1 MKKQTIAIILV
12 IAVLIIAVIGIVVAT
27 SNKNGNSEAKIETVG
42 QMKSMMKTINSN
54 LKEQLPQLEIEEI
67 DISDEELVKA
77 YTGLQSNENVEK
89 LVASEPLMNAQ
100 AYSAVVLKVK
110 PGADIEKMKQEIID
124 NIDMGKWICVS
135 AEKLYVTNSD
145 NIIFL
150 VMSDEEWAKL
160 VYEEFKKYVDNKI
173 GKELEKSEEE
183 ENIELPPEMFVVQ

>member
-89 LVASEPLMNAQ
+89 LVVSEPLMNAQ

-150 VMSDEEWAKL
+150 VMSDKEWAKL

>member
-27 SNKNGNSEAKIETVG
+27 SNKNSNSEAKIETVG

-89 LVASEPLMNAQ
+89 LVVSEPLMNAQ

-173 GKELEKSEEE
+173 GKELEKAEEE
-183 ENIELPPEMFVVQ
+183 EDIELPPEMFVVQ

>member
-27 SNKNGNSEAKIETVG
+27 SNKNSNSEAKIETVG

-89 LVASEPLMNAQ
+89 LVVSEPLMNAQ

-173 GKELEKSEEE
+173 GKELEKAGEE

>member
-27 SNKNGNSEAKIETVG
+27 SNKNSNSEAKIETVG

-89 LVASEPLMNAQ
+89 LVVSEPLMNAQ

-173 GKELEKSEEE
+173 GKELEKAGEEE
-183 ENIELPPEMFVVQ
+183 DIELPPEMFVVQ

>member
-27 SNKNGNSEAKIETVG
+27 SNKNSNSEAKIETVG

-54 LKEQLPQLEIEEI
+54 LKEQLPQLETEEI

-89 LVASEPLMNAQ
+89 LVVSEPLMNAQ

-160 VYEEFKKYVDNKI
+160 VYEEFKKYVDNNI
-173 GKELEKSEEE
+173 GKELEKAGEE

>member
-1 MKKQTIAIILV
+1 MKKQTIAIILI

-27 SNKNGNSEAKIETVG
+27 SNKNSNSEAKIETVG

-54 LKEQLPQLEIEEI
+54 LKEQLPQLETEEI

-89 LVASEPLMNAQ
+89 LVVSEPLMNAQ

-173 GKELEKSEEE
+173 GKELEKAGEE

>member
-12 IAVLIIAVIGIVVAT
+12 IAVLIIAVIGIIVAT
-27 SNKNGNSEAKIETVG
+27 SNKNSNSEAKIETVG

-89 LVASEPLMNAQ
+89 LVVSEPLMNAQ

>member
-27 SNKNGNSEAKIETVG
+27 SNKNSNSEAKIETVG

-54 LKEQLPQLEIEEI
+54 LKEQLPQLETEEI

-89 LVASEPLMNAQ
+89 LVVSEPLMNAQ

-173 GKELEKSEEE
+173 GKELEKAGEE

>member
-27 SNKNGNSEAKIETVG
+27 SNKNSNSEAKIETVG

-54 LKEQLPQLEIEEI
+54 LKEQLPQLETEEI

-89 LVASEPLMNAQ
+89 LVVSEPLMNAQ

-124 NIDMGKWICVS
+124 NIDMRKWICVS

-173 GKELEKSEEE
+173 GKELEKAEEE
-183 ENIELPPEMFVVQ
+183 EDIELPPEMFVVQ

>member
-12 IAVLIIAVIGIVVAT
+12 IAVLVIAIIGVVIAT
-27 SNKNGNSEAKIETVG
+27 NNKNNNNEAKIETVG

-67 DISDEELVKA
+67 DISDRELVKA

-89 LVASEPLMNAQ
+89 LVVSEPLMNAQ

-173 GKELEKSEEE
+173 GKELEKAGNE

>member
-27 SNKNGNSEAKIETVG
+27 SNKNSNSEAKIETVG

-54 LKEQLPQLEIEEI
+54 LKEQLPQLETEEI

-89 LVASEPLMNAQ
+89 LVVSEPLMNAQ

-173 GKELEKSEEE
+173 GKELEKAEEE
-183 ENIELPPEMFVVQ
+183 EDIELPPEMFVVQ

>member
-27 SNKNGNSEAKIETVG
+27 SNKNTNSEAKIETVG

-67 DISDEELVKA
+67 DRSDEELVKA

-89 LVASEPLMNAQ
+89 LVVSEPLMNAQ

-173 GKELEKSEEE
+173 GKELEKAGEEE
-183 ENIELPPEMFVVQ
+183 DIELPPEMFVVQ

>member
-12 IAVLIIAVIGIVVAT
+12 IAVLVIAIIGIVVAT
-27 SNKNGNSEAKIETVG
+27 SNKNNNSEAKIETVD

-54 LKEQLPQLEIEEI
+54 LKEQLPQLETDEI
-67 DISDEELVKA
+67 DISDGELVKV

-89 LVASEPLMNAQ
+89 LVVSEPLMNAQ
-100 AYSAVVLKVK
+100 AYSAAVLKVK

-124 NIDMGKWICVS
+124 NINMRKWICVS

-150 VMSDEEWAKL
+150 VMSDEEWAKP

-173 GKELEKSEEE
+173 GKELEKSEEGE
-183 ENIELPPEMFVVQ
+183 DIELPPEMIVVQ

>member
-12 IAVLIIAVIGIVVAT
+12 IAVLVIAIIGVVIAT
-27 SNKNGNSEAKIETVG
+27 NNKNNNNEAKIETVG

-67 DISDEELVKA
+67 DISDRELVKA

-89 LVASEPLMNAQ
+89 LVVSEPLMNAQ

-110 PGADIEKMKQEIID
+110 PGADIEKMKKEIID

-173 GKELEKSEEE
+173 GKELEKAGNE

>member
-27 SNKNGNSEAKIETVG
+27 SNKNSNSEAKIETVG

-89 LVASEPLMNAQ
+89 LVVSEPLMNAQ

>member
-27 SNKNGNSEAKIETVG
+27 SNKNSNSEAKIETVG

-54 LKEQLPQLEIEEI
+54 LKEQLPQLETEEI

-89 LVASEPLMNAQ
+89 LVVSEPLMNAQ

-173 GKELEKSEEE
+173 GKELEKAEEE
-183 ENIELPPEMFVVQ
+183 EYIELPPDMFVVQ

>member
-27 SNKNGNSEAKIETVG
+27 SNKNSNSEAKIETVG

-54 LKEQLPQLEIEEI
+54 LKEQLPQLETEEI

-89 LVASEPLMNAQ
+89 LVVSEPLMNAQ

>member
-89 LVASEPLMNAQ
+89 LVVSEPLMNAQ

-183 ENIELPPEMFVVQ
+183 EDIELPPEMFVVQ

>member
-12 IAVLIIAVIGIVVAT
+12 IAVLVIAIIGFVVAT
-27 SNKNGNSEAKIETVG
+27 SNKNNNSEAKIETVD

-54 LKEQLPQLEIEEI
+54 LKEQLPQLETDEI
-67 DISDEELVKA
+67 DISDGELVKV

-89 LVASEPLMNAQ
+89 LVVSEPLMNAQ
-100 AYSAVVLKVK
+100 AYSAAVLKVK

-124 NIDMGKWICVS
+124 NINMRKWICVS

-150 VMSDEEWAKL
+150 VMSDEEWAKP

-173 GKELEKSEEE
+173 GKELEKSEEGE
-183 ENIELPPEMFVVQ
+183 DIELPPEMIVVQ

>member
-89 LVASEPLMNAQ
+89 LVVSEPLMNAQ

>member
-27 SNKNGNSEAKIETVG
+27 SNKNTNSEAKIETVG

-67 DISDEELVKA
+67 DRSDEELVKA

-89 LVASEPLMNAQ
+89 LVVSEPLMNAQ

>member
-12 IAVLIIAVIGIVVAT
+12 IAVLVIAIIGFVVAI
-27 SNKNGNSEAKIETVG
+27 SNKNNNSEAKIETVD

-54 LKEQLPQLEIEEI
+54 LKEQLPQLETDEI
-67 DISDEELVKA
+67 DISDGELVKV

-89 LVASEPLMNAQ
+89 LVVSEPLMNAQ
-100 AYSAVVLKVK
+100 AYSAAVLKVK

-124 NIDMGKWICVS
+124 NINMRKWICVS

-150 VMSDEEWAKL
+150 VMSNEEWAKP

-173 GKELEKSEEE
+173 GKELEKSEEGE
-183 ENIELPPEMFVVQ
+183 DIELPPEMIVAQ

>member
-27 SNKNGNSEAKIETVG
+27 SNKNSNSEAKIETVG

-54 LKEQLPQLEIEEI
+54 LKEQLPQLETEEI

-89 LVASEPLMNAQ
+89 LVVSEPLMNAQ

-173 GKELEKSEEE
+173 GKELEKTEEE
-183 ENIELPPEMFVVQ
+183 EDIELPPEMFVVQ

>member
-12 IAVLIIAVIGIVVAT
+12 IAVLVIAIIGIVVAT
-27 SNKNGNSEAKIETVG
+27 SNKSNNSEAKIETVD

-54 LKEQLPQLEIEEI
+54 LKEQLPQLETDEI
-67 DISDEELVKA
+67 DISDGELVKV

-89 LVASEPLMNAQ
+89 LVVSEPLMNAQ
-100 AYSAVVLKVK
+100 AYSAAVLKVK

-124 NIDMGKWICVS
+124 NINMRKWICVS

-150 VMSDEEWAKL
+150 VMSDEEWAKP

-173 GKELEKSEEE
+173 GKELEKSEEGE
-183 ENIELPPEMFVVQ
+183 DIELPPEMIVVQ

>member
-12 IAVLIIAVIGIVVAT
+12 IAVLIIAVIGIVVAS
-27 SNKNGNSEAKIETVG
+27 SNKNSNSEAKIETVG

-54 LKEQLPQLEIEEI
+54 LKEQLPQLETEEI

-89 LVASEPLMNAQ
+89 LVVSEPLMNAQ

>member
-27 SNKNGNSEAKIETVG
+27 SNKNTNSEAKIETVG

-89 LVASEPLMNAQ
+89 LVVSEPLMNAQ

-173 GKELEKSEEE
+173 GKELEKAGEE